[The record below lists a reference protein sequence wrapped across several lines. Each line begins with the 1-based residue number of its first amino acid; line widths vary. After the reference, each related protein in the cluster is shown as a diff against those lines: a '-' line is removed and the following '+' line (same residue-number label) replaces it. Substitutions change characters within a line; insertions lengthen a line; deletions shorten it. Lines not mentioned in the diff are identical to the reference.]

1 MSSSNRWIA
10 GATVWKRRWK
20 RSIGALI
27 LRGVGRAS
35 SEANDEGT
43 STTSV
48 RGVSL
53 SRSLKKILRVDISTG
68 NSPNI
73 HSFSTLDR
81 CEGRDYPWSFMTAR
95 EYARIFLVACV
106 LIFAKAASAADE
118 ATLFRL
124 FLKDGGTL
132 VSYGEIARVGDRVV
146 FSMPTSAGPNPAL
159 HLVNIAA
166 DRVDWD
172 RTERYAASARSGRY
186 LETQAESD
194 YTTLSNQVTELLAEV
209 ARTDD
214 PGRRLAII
222 EDARKTLAEWPANH
236 YNYREADIR
245 QMLTMLDVAIA
256 DIRAT
261 SGQGRFNLNLVAFA
275 TQPPPNEPL
284 LPAPT
289 LRESIEQVLTVAR
302 LSESSADR
310 VSLLRSAVSEL
321 ENNKDVG
328 DPALPA
334 DWVVATTTEAQKAID
349 AELRTDRAYR
359 SLSTRMIRLA
369 DQRARSANVRG
380 VENLLAFVRSRDDAL
395 GNARPDEV
403 NSLMAVIEERLDA
416 ARRLRLA
423 RDRWLMRAPDFQHYR
438 VAINAPLDLFAQL
451 RPALEDIKSLAG
463 STPYALQT
471 IERLVAQII
480 KLAGDVSPP
489 EEFTAAQA
497 LLVSAAHLAEN
508 AATIRRDATL
518 SGSIQRAWD
527 ASSAAAGAL
536 MLGTKARTDIRALLR
551 QPQLQ

>member
-1 MSSSNRWIA
+1 VLPQLRKEVA
-10 GATVWKRRWK
+10 KGFDWK
-20 RSIGALI
+20 ALI
-27 LRGVGRAS
+27 LRVAAPAS
-35 SEANDEGT
+35 SEANNEGT
-43 STTSV
+43 STFSV

-53 SRSLKKILRVDISTG
+53 SHSPKKNERVDISTG
-68 NSPNI
+68 NSPVI

-81 CEGRDYPWSFMTAR
+81 CEGRDYAWDFMTAR
-95 EYARIFLVACV
+95 KYARVFLIACV
-106 LIFAKAASAADE
+106 LVFAREVSAADE

-132 VSYGEIARVGDRVV
+132 VSYGEVARVGDRVV

-159 HLVNIAA
+159 HLVNIEA

-172 RTERYAASARSGRY
+172 RTDRYAASARTGRY
-186 LETQAESD
+186 LETQAEND
-194 YTTLSNQVTELLAEV
+194 YTTLSNQITDLLAEV

-214 PGRRLAII
+214 PGRRLAIV
-222 EDARKTLAEWPANH
+222 EDARRMLAEWPANH

-256 DIRAT
+256 DIKAT
-261 SGQGRFNLNLVAFA
+261 SGQGFSLSLVAFA
-275 TQPPPNEPL
+275 TQPPPSEPL

-289 LRESIEQVLTVAR
+289 LRESIEQVLTAVR
-302 LSESSADR
+302 LSQSSTDR
-310 VSLLRSAVSEL
+310 VSLLRSVVTEL
-321 ENNKDVG
+321 EKDK
-328 DPALPA
+328 DTEPSLPA
-334 DWVVATTTEAQKAID
+334 DWVAATTTAAQQAID

-359 SLSTRMIRLA
+359 TLSTRMLRLA
-369 DQRARSANVRG
+369 DQRARAANVRG
-380 VENLLAFVRSRDDAL
+380 VESLVALVRSRDDAL

-403 NSLMAVIEERLDA
+403 NSLMAAIEERLDA
-416 ARRLRLA
+416 TRRLRLA
-423 RDRWLMRAPDFQHYR
+423 RDRWLMRAPDYQRYR
-438 VAINAPLDLFAQL
+438 VAITGPLDLFAQL

-471 IERLVAQII
+471 IERLVAQIV

-489 EEFTAAQA
+489 EEFVAAQA

-508 AATIRRDATL
+508 AAAIRRDAAL
-518 SGSIQRAWD
+518 SGNLQRAWD

-536 MLGTKARTDIRALLR
+536 MLGAKARSDIRSLLR

>member
-1 MSSSNRWIA
+1 
-10 GATVWKRRWK
+10 
-20 RSIGALI
+20 
-27 LRGVGRAS
+27 
-35 SEANDEGT
+35 
-43 STTSV
+43 
-48 RGVSL
+48 
-53 SRSLKKILRVDISTG
+53 
-68 NSPNI
+68 
-73 HSFSTLDR
+73 
-81 CEGRDYPWSFMTAR
+81 MTAR
-95 EYARIFLVACV
+95 GYARLFVVACV
-106 LIFAKAASAADE
+106 VLFARVASAADE

-132 VSYGEIARVGDRVV
+132 VSYGEVARVGDRVV
-146 FSMPTSAGPNPAL
+146 FSMPTSTGPSPAL

-172 RTERYAASARSGRY
+172 RTERYAASARAGHY
-186 LETQAESD
+186 LETQAETD
-194 YTTLSNQVTELLAEV
+194 YTTLSNQVTEMLAEV

-214 PGRRLAII
+214 PGRRLAIV
-222 EDARKTLAEWPANH
+222 EEARRMLAEWPANH

-261 SGQGRFNLNLVAFA
+261 SGQGFNLSLVAFA

-284 LPAPT
+284 MPAPT

-302 LSESSADR
+302 LSESSTDR

-321 ENNKDVG
+321 DKKKDT
-328 DPALPA
+328 DPSLPS
-334 DWVVATTTEAQKAID
+334 DWVVATTTAAQQAID
-349 AELRTDRAYR
+349 AEVRTDRAYR

-369 DQRARSANVRG
+369 DQRARTANVRG
-380 VENLLAFVRSRDDAL
+380 VENLLALVRSRDDAL

-403 NSLMAVIEERLDA
+403 NSLVAAIDERLDA

-423 RDRWLMRAPDFQHYR
+423 RDRWLMRAPDFQRYR
-438 VAINAPLDLFAQL
+438 VAINGPLDLFAQL

-463 STPYALQT
+463 STPYALQS
-471 IERLVAQII
+471 IERLVAQIV

-489 EEFTAAQA
+489 EELAAAQA
-497 LLVSAAHLAEN
+497 LLLSAAHLAEN

-518 SGSIQRAWD
+518 SGSIERAWD

-536 MLGTKARTDIRALLR
+536 MLGAKARSDIRSLLR